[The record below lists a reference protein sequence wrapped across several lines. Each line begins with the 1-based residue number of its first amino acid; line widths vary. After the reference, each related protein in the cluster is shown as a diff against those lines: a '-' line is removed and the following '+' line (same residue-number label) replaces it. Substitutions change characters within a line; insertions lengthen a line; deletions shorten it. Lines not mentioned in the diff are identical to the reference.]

1 MKIGGVKPVTMISIL
16 IVAVGVILL
25 AVSIFLEDFVNI
37 ALPLVFIMLGSVFFL
52 LVYAGSERWRLS
64 SVLFIPGSFL
74 CALGLILLM
83 NALTGDTKS
92 WAYAWLLL
100 IVGLGLGAILAS
112 NGQAWKPWVTLTG
125 WGMAVLGVTLFA
137 VFGAIAGGLF
147 IKIAAPL
154 LIIVGGAAFYWLRL
168 DRLLPEPL
176 LRRLQSGTDA
186 AADTAPATDP
196 IPVELADPLSA
207 RELEV
212 LRLVDEG
219 LSNQQ
224 IAIRLSVAPST
235 VKTHINNLY
244 SKLGVETRVQAIRRA
259 HELNLIKQ

>member
-1 MKIGGVKPVTMISIL
+1 MKMGSAKPVTAISIL

-25 AVSIFLEDFVNI
+25 AVSIFLQDSVNI
-37 ALPLVFIMLGSVFFL
+37 ALPLVFFMLGGVFYL
-52 LVYAGSERWRLS
+52 LVYAGSERWRLA

-74 CALGLILLM
+74 LALGLILLL
-83 NALTGDTKS
+83 NAFTGDTKS

-100 IVGLGLGAILAS
+100 IAGLGLGAILAS
-112 NGQAWKPWVTLTG
+112 RGQAWRPWVTLTG

-154 LIIVGGAAFYWLRL
+154 LIILGGAAFYCLRL

-176 LRRLQSGTDA
+176 LQRLQPKAVTE
-186 AADTAPATDP
+186 DTAQETDP
-196 IPVELADPLSA
+196 IPAELADPLSA

-224 IAIRLSVAPST
+224 IAVRLSVAPST

-259 HELNLIKQ
+259 HELNLLNR

>member
-1 MKIGGVKPVTMISIL
+1 MNMGGAKPVAAISIF
-16 IVAVGVILL
+16 IVAVGMVLL
-25 AVSIFLEDFVNI
+25 ALSIFLDNAANI
-37 ALPLVFIMLGSVFFL
+37 ALPLVFLMLGGVFFL
-52 LVYAGSERWRLS
+52 LVPAGSARWPLA

-74 CALGLILLM
+74 IALGLILLL
-83 NALTGDTKS
+83 NTLTGDTRS

-100 IVGLGLGAILAS
+100 VAGLGLGVILA
-112 NGQAWKPWVTLTG
+112 GRDRAWRSWITLAG
-125 WGMAVLGVTLFA
+125 WGMAVLGLTLFA

-154 LIIVGGAAFYWLRL
+154 LIMVGGAAFYFLRL
-168 DRLLPEPL
+168 DRLLPEPF
-176 LRRLQSGTDA
+176 LQHLHLKA
-186 AADTAPATDP
+186 AAAASREPAQTDP
-196 IPVELADPLSA
+196 PALADPLSA

-224 IAIRLSVAPST
+224 IAVRLSVAPST

-244 SKLGVETRVQAIRRA
+244 SKLNVQTRVQAVRRA
-259 HELNLIKQ
+259 RELNLLNR